1 MSTSYEAKDTLVR
14 GAQLKAQSVSVRCD
28 LVAGTSEEPSIVSV
42 DNSTDGLAETS
53 ISIDI
58 KEDVKK
64 IHEARVH
71 DRASGQDVAQTAE
84 ASASGSVITIDDVD
98 GTGLDSVTVVV
109 VYEVE

>member
-42 DNSTDGLAETS
+42 DNSVIAATS

-58 KEDVKK
+58 QEDVKK

-71 DRASGQDVAQTAE
+71 DRASGQDGKRKA
-84 ASASGSVITIDDVD
+84 
-98 GTGLDSVTVVV
+98 
-109 VYEVE
+109 

>member
-42 DNSTDGLAETS
+42 DNSVIAATS

-58 KEDVKK
+58 QEDVKK

>member
-42 DNSTDGLAETS
+42 DNSVIATTS

-58 KEDVKK
+58 QEDVKK

-71 DRASGQDVAQTAE
+71 NRASGQDVAQSAE
-84 ASASGSVITIDDVD
+84 ATVSGSVISIDSVD